1 MKKKKIES
9 VIKPLEEKAPK
20 KDDPN
25 VRIDKIISYLRK
37 HSGDNNEIR
46 SI

>member
-1 MKKKKIES
+1 MSKKKIES
-9 VIKPLEEKAPK
+9 VIKPVKEKAPK
-20 KDDPN
+20 QDDPN
-25 VRIDKIISYLRK
+25 VRIDKVIAYLRK